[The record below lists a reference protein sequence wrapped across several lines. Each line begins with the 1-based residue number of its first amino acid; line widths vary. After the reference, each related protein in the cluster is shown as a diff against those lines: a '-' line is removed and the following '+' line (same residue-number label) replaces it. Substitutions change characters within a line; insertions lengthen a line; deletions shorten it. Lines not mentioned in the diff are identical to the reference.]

1 LQREPAEAAPLSA
14 GSPRHSIDET
24 TYGFIVVTLIVL
36 VFVETQAPGTS
47 FPAVLARAA
56 QEVLGARAQVS
67 TRPMPVG
74 ATDDTLVSVGR
85 EEGAS
90 AVARVVWRDADAL
103 SAGVEITLVADGRRT
118 TQRLIFE
125 GHDPPQER
133 WRALG
138 LILASALTKDLQN
151 RGADSIRDSSA
162 DLAAEPRSAAA
173 SSSGRPHWALDA
185 AFANGF
191 AIGGAGG
198 GSGGT
203 VGLRWLPLPRLG
215 FRLGMLGRFD
225 DMDEA
230 EATILTVAGTAGVIF
245 ELPRLRWERVTFAVR
260 LDALFLYQAMTR
272 ASAATPAPA
281 EKSRLMPAASLLAE
295 MRWSL
300 SPTLAVVL
308 AAGPEVAA
316 GATHVF
322 VEDREVG
329 QLPPLRAVVQ
339 AGLVAGF

>member
-1 LQREPAEAAPLSA
+1 
-14 GSPRHSIDET
+14 
-24 TYGFIVVTLIVL
+24 VVTLFVL
-36 VFVETQAPGTS
+36 VFVESQAPGMS
-47 FPAVLARAA
+47 FPAMLERSA
-56 QEVLGARAQVS
+56 QEALGPRALVS
-67 TRPMPVG
+67 ARPMPVG
-74 ATDDTLVSVGR
+74 ATDETLISLGR

-90 AVARVVWRDADAL
+90 AVARISWRDVDAL
-103 SAGVEITLVADGRRT
+103 NAGVEITVVADGIRT

-138 LILASALTKDLQN
+138 LILASALAKDLEN
-151 RGADSIRDSSA
+151 RGAHMGGSSPA
-162 DLAAEPRSAAA
+162 DLATDTRSASG
-173 SSSGRPHWALDA
+173 SSSVGPRWALDA
-185 AFANGF
+185 AVANGF

-203 VGLRWLPLPRLG
+203 VGLRWLRFRRVG

-225 DMDEA
+225 DMDA
-230 EATILTVAGTAGVIF
+230 ANATVVTLAGSAGVIF
-245 ELPRLRWERVTFAVR
+245 ELPRPHWERIAFAVR
-260 LDALFLYQAMTR
+260 LDALLLYQAMTR
-272 ASAATPAPA
+272 VSLDAPTPA
-281 EKSRLMPAASLLAE
+281 KQSRLVPGASLLAE

-308 AAGPEVAA
+308 AAGPEAAA
-316 GATHVF
+316 GSTHVF
-322 VEDREVG
+322 VRNQEVG